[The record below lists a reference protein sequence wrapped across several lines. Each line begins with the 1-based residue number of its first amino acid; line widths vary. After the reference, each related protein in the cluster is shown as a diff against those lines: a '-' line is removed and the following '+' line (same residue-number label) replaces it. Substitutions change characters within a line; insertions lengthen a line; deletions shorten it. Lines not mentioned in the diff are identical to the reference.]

1 MKDIKDLEEAMNA
14 QERYLYGINY
24 RLNILI
30 EQVSSIVEV
39 LAVAKG
45 VAVES
50 TEAVV
55 NVESEEVPVKKTR
68 KAK

>member
-1 MKDIKDLEEAMNA
+1 MKDIRDLEEAMNT
-14 QERYLYGINY
+14 QERYLHGINY

-55 NVESEEVPVKKTR
+55 NVESEETPVKRTR